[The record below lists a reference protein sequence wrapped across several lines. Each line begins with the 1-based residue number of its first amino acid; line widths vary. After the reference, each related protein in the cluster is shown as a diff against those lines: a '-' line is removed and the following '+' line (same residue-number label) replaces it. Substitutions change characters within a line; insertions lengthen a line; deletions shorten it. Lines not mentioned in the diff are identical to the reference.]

1 MGLIWTAPTNGRP
14 GDVAQVARV
23 NQRPCLQLASF
34 SKKLAKGMY
43 NTQTGVVYVILILAY
58 RRMYR
63 QLIQSIDR
71 EAFCKLFSVLHCA

>member
-1 MGLIWTAPTNGRP
+1 MGG
-14 GDVAQVARV
+14 
-23 NQRPCLQLASF
+23 LATSHRLRGSINDPACSLLRF
-34 SKKLAKGMY
+34 QKKLAKGMY

-58 RRMYR
+58 RWMYR